1 MEQHCKRGNIRDSIK
16 QQEHDFIARQ
26 SVSVR
31 IMCLIFGYIILLVLN
46 YSIKGQAF
54 SSISIPSI
62 STRLVKPTSSSPPE
76 AKELLDLLIKK
87 YHFQT
92 DLEDIGRIEVLMQ
105 RLQHLNVPIDPTNS
119 LDGPLF
125 AVLHQTG
132 PKPFW
137 EKRSIDIFGKK
148 NIKGQKYTK
157 RSDGSFDIVNYAQ
170 LLGNILSIQGCGVCV
185 QNQEK
190 PSVTN
195 VSNDGSFN
203 FFQSFGNKKKVCC
216 PVDYTVQIQNASIM
230 LFGKQINI
238 DVRGTGYMR
247 ILYSDDKLRI
257 LTSPKDTSDSTWEEK
272 AGLTVAQVRVDLIMS
287 LDSLNSTC

>member
-1 MEQHCKRGNIRDSIK
+1 M
-16 QQEHDFIARQ
+16 
-26 SVSVR
+26 
-31 IMCLIFGYIILLVLN
+31 
-46 YSIKGQAF
+46 
-54 SSISIPSI
+54 SIPSV
-62 STRLVKPTSSSPPE
+62 STRLAKPTSSSPPE

-87 YHFQT
+87 YNFQT
-92 DLEDIGRIEVLMQ
+92 DLEEISRIEVLMQ
-105 RLQHLNVPIDPTNS
+105 RLQHLNVPVDPVNS
-119 LDGPLF
+119 LNGPLF

-132 PKPFW
+132 PEPFW
-137 EKRSIDIFGKK
+137 EKRSIDFFGKK

-157 RSDGSFDIVNYAQ
+157 RSDGSFNIVNYAQ

-185 QNQEK
+185 QNKEK
-190 PSVTN
+190 PLVTN

-203 FFQSFGNKKKVCC
+203 FFMKNFGNEKKVCC
-216 PVDYTVQIQNASIM
+216 PVDYTVQIQNASIT

-272 AGLTVAQVRVDLIMS
+272 AGLTVAQVRVDLVDPQFS
-287 LDSLNSTC
+287 SHEL